1 MATKIH
7 LYNILIDG
15 ENLNKQLSEEEIIKF
30 VNNLIKVYNNETDGN
45 MQTVRNFDQARK
57 KADGLGYKFEEV

>member
-7 LYNILIDG
+7 LYNILLDG

-45 MQTVRNFDQARK
+45 MQTVHNFDQARN

>member
-7 LYNILIDG
+7 LYNILLDG

-45 MQTVRNFDQARK
+45 MQTVH
-57 KADGLGYKFEEV
+57 KFEEV